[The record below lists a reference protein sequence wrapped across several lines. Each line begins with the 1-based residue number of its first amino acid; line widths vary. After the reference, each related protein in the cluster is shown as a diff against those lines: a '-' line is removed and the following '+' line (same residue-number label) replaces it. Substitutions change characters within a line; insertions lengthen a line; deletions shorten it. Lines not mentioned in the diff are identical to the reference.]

1 MQVISILSII
11 QLYVNNI
18 TIMNR
23 MERESVCMEEN
34 RCMRPKIEADRDDE
48 ARQTRKKQEPG
59 RAHGESLIG
68 VRILADGAG
77 EECLVWR

>member
-1 MQVISILSII
+1 
-11 QLYVNNI
+11 
-18 TIMNR
+18 
-23 MERESVCMEEN
+23 MEEN

-48 ARQTRKKQEPG
+48 ARQTKRNKSGG

-77 EECLVWR
+77 EECLE